1 MFKENLIFG
10 SNEDVIYLVL
20 LWFLMNLTKHMDQ
33 FDWNEDM
40 RLLDDKKVPQVSQFE
55 EMTSRRGVKYGY
67 DNSIQ
72 LYAGSLC
79 SGSFIV
85 SFRSFFR
92 NSRAFSALTLD
103 SRRLCINRTLLAFKA
118 MHKRLRIRGGR
129 SLARWVFKNYY
140 TSKTTR

>member
-10 SNEDVIYLVL
+10 SNEDVIYFVL

-67 DNSIQ
+67 DNSNQ

-79 SGSFIV
+79 SGS
-85 SFRSFFR
+85 
-92 NSRAFSALTLD
+92 
-103 SRRLCINRTLLAFKA
+103 
-118 MHKRLRIRGGR
+118 
-129 SLARWVFKNYY
+129 
-140 TSKTTR
+140 

>member
-10 SNEDVIYLVL
+10 SNEDVIYFVL

-72 LYAGSLC
+72 LYAGSFC
-79 SGSFIV
+79 SESYSVVI
-85 SFRSFFR
+85 
-92 NSRAFSALTLD
+92 
-103 SRRLCINRTLLAFKA
+103 LAIF
-118 MHKRLRIRGGR
+118 
-129 SLARWVFKNYY
+129 
-140 TSKTTR
+140 

>member
-1 MFKENLIFG
+1 
-10 SNEDVIYLVL
+10 
-20 LWFLMNLTKHMDQ
+20 MDQ

-79 SGSFIV
+79 SGSYEQVLGRGSENVI
-85 SFRSFFR
+85 
-92 NSRAFSALTLD
+92 
-103 SRRLCINRTLLAFKA
+103 IFK
-118 MHKRLRIRGGR
+118 
-129 SLARWVFKNYY
+129 F
-140 TSKTTR
+140 